1 MLIPLKPGELQRLIP
16 AVATGNQFRASLG
29 TPQQVLQRLMLIHF
43 GRVEALAELIDQL
56 GGFDGGATERI
67 PLAVV
72 VQFGE
77 LSVVVKA
84 CCCCSGLLQQD
95 HADGKIWNHGA
106 SDGGL
111 GSELTK
117 IT

>member
-1 MLIPLKPGELQRLIP
+1 MEPKPALTTTTSGACQR
-16 AVATGNQFRASLG
+16 F
-29 TPQQVLQRLMLIHF
+29 MLIHF
-43 GRVEALAELIDQL
+43 GRVEALAELLHQF
-56 GGFDGGATERI
+56 GGFDAGATGGIR
-67 PLAVV
+67 LAVV
-72 VQFGE
+72 MQFGE